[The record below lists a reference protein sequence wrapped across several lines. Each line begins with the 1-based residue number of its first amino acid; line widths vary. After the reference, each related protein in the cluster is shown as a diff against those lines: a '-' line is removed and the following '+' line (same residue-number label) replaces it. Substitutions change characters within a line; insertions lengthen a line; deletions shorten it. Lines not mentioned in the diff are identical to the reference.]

1 MKLTALERE
10 KILQV
15 TMSETKLLGERVPGM
30 LSLCQNLYDRVMLFW
45 HKLSISL
52 IHSPAAAFLTFFLQ
66 YQSYSSMQ

>member
-15 TMSETKLLGERVPGM
+15 TMSKTKLLGERVPGM

-52 IHSPAAAFLTFFLQ
+52 IQSPAAAFLTFFPQ

>member
-1 MKLTALERE
+1 MKLTALEDE

-15 TMSETKLLGERVPGM
+15 TVSKTKLLGEQVPGM

>member
-1 MKLTALERE
+1 MKRTALEHE
-10 KILQV
+10 KILKV
-15 TMSETKLLGERVPGM
+15 TMSKTKLLGERVPGM